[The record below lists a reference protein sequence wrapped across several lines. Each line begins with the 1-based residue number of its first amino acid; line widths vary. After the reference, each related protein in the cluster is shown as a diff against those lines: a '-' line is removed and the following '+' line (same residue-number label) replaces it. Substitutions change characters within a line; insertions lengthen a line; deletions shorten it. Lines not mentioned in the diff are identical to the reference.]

1 MSAPSRLHRDCDGDD
16 QGEGAGRRQSARRG
30 RSVAGGSALERM
42 SGGMLIP
49 PGPIRVLM
57 ATKPVDF
64 RKGMDGL
71 AALVKEQLRADPFSG
86 VSADRVKLIF
96 WDGTGLCLFA
106 KRLEG
111 GKFRWPR
118 IEDGVMRLS
127 AAQLAALIEGLDWMR
142 VRARLVPTPDAVQ

>member
-1 MSAPSRLHRDCDGDD
+1 MIGL
-16 QGEGAGRRQSARRG
+16 AGT
-30 RSVAGGSALERM
+30 VW
-42 SGGMLIP
+42 
-49 PGPIRVLM
+49 VLV

-64 RKGMDGL
+64 RRGMDGF
-71 AALVKEQLRADPFSG
+71 AALVKEQLKFDPFSG
-86 VSADRVKLIF
+86 VVFCFRAKRADRVKLIF

-127 AAQLAALIEGLDWMR
+127 AAQLSALIEGLDWAR
-142 VRARLVPTPDAVQ
+142 VHARRVVAPEAVQ

>member
-1 MSAPSRLHRDCDGDD
+1 
-16 QGEGAGRRQSARRG
+16 
-30 RSVAGGSALERM
+30 M

-49 PGPIRVLM
+49 PGPVRVLM

-64 RKGMDGL
+64 RKGAMGL
-71 AALVKEQLRADPFSG
+71 AALVKEQLGFDPFAG
-86 VSADRVKLIF
+86 VIYCLRSRRAERVKLVF

-111 GKFRWPR
+111 KFVWPR

-127 AAQLAALIEGLDWMR
+127 AAQLSALVEGLDWTR
-142 VRARLVPTPDAVQ
+142 VHVRRVPAPDAVQ

>member
-1 MSAPSRLHRDCDGDD
+1 M
-16 QGEGAGRRQSARRG
+16 GAERRQYARR
-30 RSVAGGSALERM
+30 RSNLARGSACKRM
-42 SGGMLIP
+42 IGGMLIP
-49 PGPIRVLM
+49 PGSIRVLV

-71 AALVKEQLRADPFSG
+71 AALVKEQLKSDPFSG
-86 VSADRVKLIF
+86 VIFCFRAKRADRVKLIF

-111 GKFRWPR
+111 GKFYWPR

-127 AAQLAALIEGLDWMR
+127 AAQMAALIEGLDWMR
-142 VRARLVPTPDAVQ
+142 VHARRVAAPEAVQ

>member
-1 MSAPSRLHRDCDGDD
+1 
-16 QGEGAGRRQSARRG
+16 
-30 RSVAGGSALERM
+30 M

-49 PGPIRVLM
+49 PGPIRVLV

-64 RKGMDGL
+64 RKCMDGL
-71 AALVKEQLRADPFSG
+71 AALVQEQLVIFCFRAKR
-86 VSADRVKLIF
+86 ADRVKLIF

-127 AAQLAALIEGLDWMR
+127 AAQLAALLEGLDWMR
-142 VRARLVPTPDAVQ
+142 VHARRVVAPEAVQYPAVK

>member
-1 MSAPSRLHRDCDGDD
+1 
-16 QGEGAGRRQSARRG
+16 
-30 RSVAGGSALERM
+30 M

-49 PGPIRVLM
+49 PGPIRVMM

-64 RKGMDGL
+64 RKGAVGL
-71 AALVKEQLRADPFSG
+71 AALVKEQLGFDPFGG
-86 VSADRVKLIF
+86 VIYCFRSRRADRVKLVF

-111 GKFRWPR
+111 KFQWPR

-127 AAQLAALIEGLDWMR
+127 AAQLGVLLEGAEWKR
-142 VRARLVPTPDAVQ
+142 VHVPRIARPQAVQ